1 MIGGSVLG
9 GALTRVA
16 VGLPFLV
23 AGLLN
28 IASVVVALAFF
39 AHLDRQ
45 RTVRAGVRA
54 GELDV
59 AT

>member
-1 MIGGSVLG
+1 MIGGAVLG
-9 GALTRVA
+9 GALTHVA
-16 VGLPFLV
+16 AGLPFLV

-28 IASVVVALAFF
+28 IASVAVALAFF

-45 RTVRAGVRA
+45 RTVGAGVRA

>member
-1 MIGGSVLG
+1 
-9 GALTRVA
+9 
-16 VGLPFLV
+16 V

-28 IASVVVALAFF
+28 IASVAVAIAFF
-39 AHLDRQ
+39 AHLDRVG
-45 RTVRAGVRA
+45 TVGAGARA